1 MDARYSCFHDYLYY
15 ILRYLIPYQT
25 TLMIALHP
33 QLEKDCYILGQFT
46 LCSLLL
52 IDDSNYPWFILLP
65 NRENTKEIYQLSP
78 QDQQQLL
85 AESVFFSHCLE
96 QVFHADK
103 LNIAALG
110 NVVPQ
115 LHIHHIARFTTDAC
129 WPAPV
134 WGAVS
139 AVPYDEQ
146 QLAEI
151 KSRLKHWFDNNLAQV
166 FYWF

>member
-1 MDARYSCFHDYLYY
+1 
-15 ILRYLIPYQT
+15 
-25 TLMIALHP
+25 MIALHP
-33 QLEKDCYILGQFT
+33 QLEKDCFKLGQFT

-65 NRENTKEIYQLSP
+65 NRENTSEIYQLAP
-78 QDQQQLL
+78 EDQQQLL
-85 AESVFFSHCLE
+85 AESVFLSHCLK

-115 LHIHHIARFTTDAC
+115 LHIHHIARFKSDAC

-134 WGAVS
+134 WGAVR
-139 AVPYDEQ
+139 ALPYDEK
-146 QLAEI
+146 QLSDI
-151 KSRLKHWFDNNLAQV
+151 KSRLKQWFDKNPEQI
-166 FYWF
+166 FYWL

>member
-1 MDARYSCFHDYLYY
+1 
-15 ILRYLIPYQT
+15 
-25 TLMIALHP
+25 MIALHP
-33 QLEKDCYILGQFT
+33 QLEKDCLKLGEFT
-46 LCSLLL
+46 LCTLLL

-65 NRENTKEIYQLSP
+65 NREQIKEIYQLAP
-78 QDQQQLL
+78 EDQQQLL
-85 AESVFFSHCLE
+85 AESVFFSHCLN

-115 LHIHHIARFTTDAC
+115 LHVHHIARFKTDAS

-139 AVPYDEQ
+139 AVPYDEK
-146 QLAEI
+146 QLADI
-151 KSRLKHWFDNNLAQV
+151 KFKLQRWFDNHPEQV
-166 FYWF
+166 FSWF